1 MDTTAL
7 PGALHRQRG
16 DATPVTAP
24 HAPRLRPLVA
34 GHPDDPRWARPAL
47 LALLVATAAFY
58 LWGLSI
64 NGWANSF
71 YSAAAQAGSESWKA
85 FFYGSSDAANS
96 ITVDKPPASL
106 WIMAL
111 SVRAFGLSSWSIL
124 VPEAL
129 MGVASV
135 GVVYATVRRHFGAG
149 AGLLAGAVLATT
161 PVAVLM
167 FRFNNPDALLVLLLT
182 IAAYATVRAVENGS
196 TRWLVLVG
204 TLVGF
209 GFLTKMLQALLI
221 VPGVALAFL
230 IAAPTSLG
238 RRIRS
243 LLLGGLAMIVSA
255 GWWIAIVELVPAKDR
270 PYIGGSQTNSIL
282 ELTLGYN
289 GLGRITGNEVG
300 SVTAGGTT
308 GTGGQWGTPS
318 LLRMFSS
325 DIAGN
330 IAWLLPAALV
340 ALVAGLVLLRRRPRI
355 DGQRAALVVWG
366 GWLLVTGLCFSLMA
380 GIFHQYYTIALAPA
394 IAALTGMGASLLWAR
409 RRTSMAAVITLSATV
424 MGSAIY
430 AYALLIRS
438 TGVYTVIGYA
448 VLVIGGAVALV
459 LPFTRWLGR
468 HVSGAVATLGI
479 LAVLAGPL
487 GYSVDTVATAKTGSI
502 VSAGPVGGMGGG
514 GMPGGGTRGGG
525 GGTPPAGTGAQQGGL
540 PTAPGGTGTGTQQG
554 AGGSI
559 GSLLNGSTSPAAV
572 TALLETD
579 ASSYT
584 WVAAAIGSQS
594 ASGYQLASEQPV
606 MAIGG
611 FNGSDPSPTLAQFQ
625 AYVAAGQI
633 HYFIGSGTGGG
644 SGGGTDGSSSAISA
658 WVAATFAATTVDG
671 VTLYDLT
678 AGA

>member
-7 PGALHRQRG
+7 PGALNRQRG
-16 DATPVTAP
+16 ENAAATDAHTSRV
-24 HAPRLRPLVA
+24 RRLVA
-34 GHPDDPRWARPAL
+34 GHPADPRWARPAL
-47 LALLVATAAFY
+47 LGLLVATAVFY
-58 LWGLSI
+58 LYGLSA

-71 YSAAAQAGSESWKA
+71 YSAAVQAGSESWKA
-85 FFYGSSDAANS
+85 FFYGSSDAASS

-111 SVRAFGLSSWSIL
+111 SVRVFGLSSWSIL

-149 AGLLAGAVLATT
+149 AGLLGGVVLATT

-167 FRFNNPDALLVLLLT
+167 FRFDNPDALLVLVLS
-182 IAAYATVRAVENGS
+182 IAAYATVRAVEKGS
-196 TRWLVLVG
+196 THWLVLVG
-204 TLVGF
+204 ALVGF

-230 IAAPTSLG
+230 IAAPTPLG

-255 GWWIAIVELVPAKDR
+255 GWWITIVELVPAKDR

-289 GLGRITGNEVG
+289 GIGRITGNEVG
-300 SVTAGGTT
+300 SVTAAGTT
-308 GTGGQWGTPS
+308 GSGGQWGTPS
-318 LLRMFSS
+318 LVRLFTS

-340 ALVAGLVLLRRRPRI
+340 ALIAGLILRWGRPRT
-355 DGQRAALVVWG
+355 DGPRAAFIVWG
-366 GWLLVTGLCFSLMA
+366 GWLLVTGLTFSLMA
-380 GIFHQYYTIALAPA
+380 GIFHEYYTIALAPA
-394 IAALTGMGASLLWAR
+394 IAALVGMGASVLWRR
-409 RRTSMAAVITLSATV
+409 RRTSMAAAIALSATV
-424 MGSAIY
+424 MTSAVW

-438 TGVYTVIGYA
+438 SGVYTAIGYA
-448 VLVIGGAVALV
+448 VLTAGGAVALL
-459 LPFTRWLGR
+459 LPFSRWLGAN
-468 HVSGAVATLGI
+468 VSRVVAGVGI

-487 GYSVDTVATAKTGSI
+487 AYSVDTVATAETGSI

-514 GMPGGGTRGGG
+514 GMRGGMRGGG
-525 GGTPPAGTGAQQGGL
+525 VPPT
-540 PTAPGGTGTGTQQG
+540 GTGTG
-554 AGGSI
+554 AVARGGGTSM
-559 GSLLNGSTSPAAV
+559 GSLLNGSASPAAV
-572 TALLETD
+572 TKLLATD

-584 WVAAAIGSQS
+584 WVAAAIGSQT
-594 ASGYQLASEQPV
+594 ASGYQLAGQEPV

-625 AYVAAGQI
+625 DYVAAGKI
-633 HYFIGSGTGGG
+633 HYFIGG
-644 SGGGTDGSSSAISA
+644 SAGGGGTSGSPAAISA
-658 WVAATFAATTVDG
+658 WVTANFTATTVDG

-678 AGA
+678 AGS

>member
-7 PGALHRQRG
+7 AGALHRQRG
-16 DATPVTAP
+16 NSSVTTTR
-24 HAPRLRPLVA
+24 HAARLRRLIS
-34 GHPDDPRWARPAL
+34 GHPEDPRWARPAL
-47 LALLVATAAFY
+47 LGLLVATAVFY
-58 LWGLSI
+58 LWGLSA

-71 YSAAAQAGSESWKA
+71 YSAAVQAGSESWKA

-106 WIMAL
+106 WVMAA
-111 SVRAFGLSSWSIL
+111 SVRVFGLSSRSIL

-129 MGVASV
+129 MGVACV

-149 AGLLAGAVLATT
+149 AGLVAGVVLATT

-167 FRFNNPDALLVLLLT
+167 FRFNNPDAMLVLLLT
-182 IAAYATVRAVENGS
+182 IAVYATVRAVENGS

-255 GWWIAIVELVPAKDR
+255 GWWIAIVELVPAGDR

-289 GLGRITGNEVG
+289 GLGRITGNETG
-300 SVTAGGTT
+300 SVTAGGGT
-308 GTGGQWGTPS
+308 GTGGQWGTPG

-355 DGQRAALVVWG
+355 DGQRAAFVVWG

-394 IAALTGMGASLLWAR
+394 IAALTGMGASLLWSR
-409 RRTSMAAVITLSATV
+409 RRTSMTAAIALSATV

-438 TGVYTVIGYA
+438 TGVYTIVGYA
-448 VLVIGGAVALV
+448 VLVAGGAVALV
-459 LPFTRWLGR
+459 LPFARWLGR
-468 HVSGAVATLGI
+468 NVTRAVATLGL

-487 GYSVDTVATAKTGSI
+487 AYSVDTVVTAKTGSI

-514 GMPGGGTRGGG
+514 LGGIGGGAGMR
-525 GGTPPAGTGAQQGGL
+525 GGTPPTGIGAAQ
-540 PTAPGGTGTGTQQG
+540 GGTGTGTG
-554 AGGSI
+554 PGGVNAM
-559 GSLLNGSTSPAAV
+559 GSLLTGSTSPAAV
-572 TALLETD
+572 TKLLTTD
-579 ASSYT
+579 AGSYT

-594 ASGYQLASEQPV
+594 ASGYQLASQEPV

-611 FNGSDPSPTLAQFQ
+611 FNGSDPAPTLAQFQ

-633 HYFIGSGTGGG
+633 HYFIGGG
-644 SGGGTDGSSSAISA
+644 SGGGPGSGTDGSSAQIST
-658 WVAATFAATTVDG
+658 WVAATFTATTVDG

-678 AGA
+678 AGQ